1 MKLVCV
7 STAAEWSARFLT
19 IGPPRVKYSIAKKSL
34 KALGF
39 RRLFL
44 LRSKSYGDTRSAS
57 KMPVKGFFDTLTPG
71 VLKHAGGFVYADHR
85 MSSGC

>member
-19 IGPPRVKYSIAKKSL
+19 IGPPRVKYSIAKNSL
-34 KALGF
+34 KAMGF
-39 RRLFL
+39 RRIFL

-57 KMPVKGFFDTLTPG
+57 KMPNKGFFDTLSPHRFAVRAIFCFSCG
-71 VLKHAGGFVYADHR
+71 VTRV
-85 MSSGC
+85 